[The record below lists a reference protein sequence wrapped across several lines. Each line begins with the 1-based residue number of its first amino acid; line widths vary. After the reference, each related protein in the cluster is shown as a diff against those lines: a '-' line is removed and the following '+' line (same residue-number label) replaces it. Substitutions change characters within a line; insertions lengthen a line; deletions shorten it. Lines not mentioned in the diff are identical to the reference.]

1 MLTQQPQRLS
11 GLGQNPDRFGAA
23 DIDGIVIA
31 VPGEDVGDPVDGGF
45 EPDRIPSRSP
55 GNDQLQ
61 AMLTAAAQPHKPFL
75 RSSSGL
81 LFGTVGVGLIDRR
94 LQQGLQWFQDTATNE
109 GAIRAS
115 TVAVCSAV
123 TPTPDRSGQHLSPPT
138 ASGRA
143 ARVITAR
150 SDAKPMRTGLDPALQ

>member
-81 LFGTVGVGLIDRR
+81 LFGTVGVGLTPPPAGFAVVPGHRTQRGCDPGIHRG
-94 LQQGLQWFQDTATNE
+94 GLLGGD
-109 GAIRAS
+109 
-115 TVAVCSAV
+115 
-123 TPTPDRSGQHLSPPT
+123 GQHQIDPDNTCRPRQRLD
-138 ASGRA
+138 AQ
-143 ARVITAR
+143 RV
-150 SDAKPMRTGLDPALQ
+150 